1 MRPRAAVTLFRDPR
15 LAIAGN
21 NSVSSFLSR
30 APYGVT
36 ADGRFL
42 LDVTVEAALP
52 ITVVLNWTAALKN

>member
-1 MRPRAAVTLFRDPR
+1 MRPGTAVTLFRDPR

-21 NSVSSFLSR
+21 IGISNSLSR
-30 APYGVT
+30 APYAVT

-52 ITVVLNWTAALKN
+52 ITVVLNWTAALKK